1 MGCRSCLQCTLKLN
15 NFLLAI
21 VGALLIAYSL
31 WMLNEYSAHH
41 PGAPAPAPD
50 YALSGLHKEG
60 AFDDAASVSRIALEV
75 SPLSH
80 SHWHWPDPSKW
91 RLPAPWF
98 IYGTLALGVFTTL
111 TSCTGLIGAESG
123 SRVCLSCYNL
133 GLLVLIGAQVIV
145 AALIYF
151 DRTWERDLPQ
161 DRTGQLDKARH
172 FVESN
177 HDLAR
182 VAGCAVVAI
191 EVVGWL
197 LSMVL
202 RALLPTRH
210 QPYYDSDD
218 DYAPAARAPL
228 LPRTAAQGPGASTG
242 AAGGLP
248 PAGAARRNDQWSSR
262 MKAKYG
268 LDTAE
273 FSNDPARA
281 RAAAS
286 GAAPEAA
293 SGEVPAASSKCSI
306 L

>member
-1 MGCRSCLQCTLKLN
+1 MGCRSCLQCILKLN

-41 PGAPAPAPD
+41 PGAPAPAPY
-50 YALSGLHKEG
+50 YASLELPHGQASGVVLGRAIFEEP
-60 AFDDAASVSRIALEV
+60 ALV
-75 SPLSH
+75 H
-80 SHWHWPDPSKW
+80 SHWHWPDLSKW

-98 IYGTLALGVFTTL
+98 IYGTLALGIFTTL

-133 GLLVLIGAQVIV
+133 GLLLLVGGQVI
-145 AALIYF
+145 AGALIYF
-151 DRTWERDLPQ
+151 DRSWEEDIPRDP
-161 DRTGQLDKARH
+161 TGQLDKARR
-172 FVESN
+172 FVGTN
-177 HDLAR
+177 RDLAKI
-182 VAGCAVVAI
+182 AGCAVLAI
-191 EVVGWL
+191 EVVGWV

-202 RALLPTRH
+202 RALLPSRR

-228 LPRTAAQGPGASTG
+228 LPRNAATGPAG
-242 AAGGLP
+242 AAGGTAAP
-248 PAGAARRNDQWSSR
+248 ARRNDQWSSR

-273 FSNDPARA
+273 LANDPARP
-281 RAAAS
+281 RTAASQS
-286 GAAPEAA
+286 GAAEGAAVEA
-293 SGEVPAASSKCSI
+293 PAAGSRCSI